1 MTRSAG
7 RPVDLFR
14 IIVWPDFPQPSRSSG
29 SVFGVNISSV
39 LVYNRHV
46 VFGARP
52 TFRTSR
58 GAKAGRGSGIAPQ
71 TFLTGA
77 CKLAV
82 QEKLLSVGTAL
93 VAASPA
99 ATAADAE
106 SPAATAAAAESLA
119 LPAATA
125 QQAGD
130 MAIAT
135 FECVSRLGSLC
146 LVSSAF
152 RGPEVRQDVLPTT
165 PPSQFANISALGCG
179 GSAADGDST
188 RGFCTS
194 VWHAW
199 FCGNASRRRCPD
211 CLVCQS
217 KQGQHISLHGH
228 CVFGG
233 WGGPQGASVSGS
245 TVWQ

>member
-1 MTRSAG
+1 M
-7 RPVDLFR
+7 
-14 IIVWPDFPQPSRSSG
+14 
-29 SVFGVNISSV
+29 
-39 LVYNRHV
+39 
-46 VFGARP
+46 
-52 TFRTSR
+52 
-58 GAKAGRGSGIAPQ
+58 
-71 TFLTGA
+71 
-77 CKLAV
+77 

-152 RGPEVRQDVLPTT
+152 RGPEVCQDVLPTT
-165 PPSQFANISALGCG
+165 PPVSVGKYFCIGLWRFSRRQWFHQGVLHIGVARLVLRQCFKEKVSRLLGLPEQARAAHFASWSSCVWRREGALRGQAFPDRQFGNSFFHSPCRQVVWAVFELSRNRLAGQGDFAERSRAQRGWWAVQVSSVVLPHRVRRPAACTTGALGRLRR
-179 GSAADGDST
+179 AAS
-188 RGFCTS
+188 
-194 VWHAW
+194 
-199 FCGNASRRRCPD
+199 
-211 CLVCQS
+211 
-217 KQGQHISLHGH
+217 
-228 CVFGG
+228 
-233 WGGPQGASVSGS
+233 
-245 TVWQ
+245 

>member
-1 MTRSAG
+1 M
-7 RPVDLFR
+7 
-14 IIVWPDFPQPSRSSG
+14 
-29 SVFGVNISSV
+29 
-39 LVYNRHV
+39 
-46 VFGARP
+46 
-52 TFRTSR
+52 
-58 GAKAGRGSGIAPQ
+58 
-71 TFLTGA
+71 
-77 CKLAV
+77 

-152 RGPEVRQDVLPTT
+152 RGPEVCQDVLPTT
-165 PPSQFANISALGCG
+165 PPSQLANIIALGCG
-179 GSAADGDST
+179 GSAADSGST

-199 FCGNASRRRCPD
+199 FCVTASRRRCPD

-217 KQGQHISLHGH
+217 KQGQHISLHGPR
-228 CVFGG
+228 VFGG
-233 WGGPQGASVSGS
+233 GRGPSGGKRFRIDSLAIAFSTLLVARWFGRFSSFLGTDSLGKVISRSGREPSGGGGPCKSAVSFFRTGFGGPQPAPREHLAGCEGQQADLS
-245 TVWQ
+245 